1 MPDLHYSGAQFAAH
15 TFSLAQF
22 AAKNREEPNLP
33 RTDIFRDMWTPDVV
47 FENQISVDTA
57 LSTIKR
63 KQETVVE
70 VHVLDCS
77 EKEPEPWCEE
87 LGMIGESE
95 KTKIMLKQT
104 ARLEVNCPDMD
115 FDNFPFDTQFCDFV
129 PVVLKQNEDEEA
141 AFQWEDFQLVQG
153 KNLTSREFD
162 LQVGDFPC
170 NIQSGHI

>member
-1 MPDLHYSGAQFAAH
+1 
-15 TFSLAQF
+15 
-22 AAKNREEPNLP
+22 
-33 RTDIFRDMWTPDVV
+33 MWTPDIV

-57 LSTIKR
+57 LSIIKR
-63 KQETVVE
+63 KQEKVVE

-77 EKEPEPWCEE
+77 EKEPQLWCEK

-115 FDNFPFDTQFCDFV
+115 FANFPFDSQFCDFV
-129 PVVLKQNEDEEA
+129 PVLLKQDEDEEA
-141 AFQWEDFQLVQG
+141 AFQWEAFQLVQG

>member
-1 MPDLHYSGAQFAAH
+1 MP
-15 TFSLAQF
+15 TT
-22 AAKNREEPNLP
+22 N
-33 RTDIFRDMWTPDVV
+33 IFRDMWTPDVV
-47 FENQISVDTA
+47 FENQISVDRA

-63 KQETVVE
+63 RPETVVE

-77 EKEPEPWCEE
+77 EEEPPPWC
-87 LGMIGESE
+87 GMNGESE

-115 FDNFPFDTQFCDFV
+115 FANFPFDSQYCDFV
-129 PVVLKQNEDEEA
+129 PVVLNQDEDEEA

-153 KNLTSREFD
+153 KNLTSREYD
-162 LQVGDFPC
+162 LQVRDFSY